1 MATQY
6 KPIIFSTEMV
16 QAILEGRKKLTR
28 RTQGLEIINK
38 NPNDWFSD
46 GFIILGRFIF
56 HNLNSK
62 EEIKIKP
69 KFEIGDILWVRE
81 TFQKFNNK
89 EGFAYYASENSATQN
104 LVSWK
109 PSIHMPKEA
118 ARIFLEV
125 TNVRVERLQDIT
137 EEDVIAEGVKMIK
150 KGEKYED
157 LENGELISKKHEEN
171 YYYFYPG
178 HDDFRDDSYMPR
190 SVFPNAHISS
200 FFSLWC
206 LIHNEKS
213 WKSNPWVWVY
223 EFKVVEKP
231 KDFTNEH

>member
-6 KPIIFSTEMV
+6 KPILFSTEMV

-28 RTQGLEIINK
+28 RTQGLEIINN
-38 NPNDWFSD
+38 NPDDWFLD
-46 GFIILGRFIF
+46 GLKILGRFIF
-56 HNLNSK
+56 HNLKSK
-62 EEIKIKP
+62 EEIQIKP

-81 TFQKFNNK
+81 TFGQDCFGDFFYK
-89 EGFAYYASENSATQN
+89 ASDE
-104 LVSWK
+104 LPGDILKWK
-109 PSIHMPKEA
+109 PSIHMPKKA

-125 TNVRVERLQDIT
+125 TNVRVERLQEIS

-213 WKSNPWVWVY
+213 WKANPWVWVY
-223 EFKVVEKP
+223 EFNQVHHP
-231 KDFTNEH
+231 KGFLNEN